1 MCKTRERAGGPRGTA
16 ALAVRASAALGRVH
30 AKTADSRGGCSKHF
44 VFPQGPGGKN
54 NMRVVTRVLE
64 KHIKT
69 YKKVVL

>member
-1 MCKTRERAGGPRGTA
+1 MQDKRTCRRPRGTA

-30 AKTADSRGGCSKHF
+30 AKTADSR
-44 VFPQGPGGKN
+44 VVVQDILFPQGPGGKN